1 MPVRKFN
8 YTARQ
13 RIRRSDVD
21 ILIRRSPGSPA
32 RFDASLDLRA
42 YAFPSDAKVFIEAYR
57 QTTLMRFPWGSASVL
72 LSPENRD
79 LSEFDGDVR
88 ILFRVK
94 VTDVSGRPGVLLA
107 VADQL
112 HAREPDEQ
120 PDRRIP
126 LLPPEPDDLGEELWR
141 VDFEGEP
148 ALLVNRD
155 VPDWK
160 AMVRSESFRALVY
173 PAAFRIILT
182 RILLR
187 DGYAATDDFD
197 DWRSRWLLFSTRI
210 PGAGG
215 VPGAKEQYEDW
226 IESVVAAFA
235 RRFGM
240 RTRHVAAME
249 VTP

>member
-21 ILIRRSPGSPA
+21 IVIRRSPGSPSW
-32 RFDASLDLRA
+32 FDASFDLRA
-42 YAFPSDAKVFIEAYR
+42 YTFPPDAKVFIEAYR
-57 QTTLMRFPWGSASVL
+57 QTTLMRFPWGSASVPVP
-72 LSPENRD
+72 PESRA
-79 LSEFDGDVR
+79 LTEFDCDVR
-88 ILFRVK
+88 ILFRIK
-94 VTDVSGRPGVLLA
+94 VTDVSGRTGVLLG

-112 HAREPDEQ
+112 HAREADEQ

-160 AMVRSESFRALVY
+160 AVVRSESFRALVY
-173 PAAFRIILT
+173 PAALRTILT
-182 RILLR
+182 KILLR
-187 DGYAATDDFD
+187 DSYAATDDHD
-197 DWRSRWLLFSTRI
+197 DWRSRWLLFATRI

-215 VPGAKEQYEDW
+215 VPAAKEQYEDW
-226 IESVVAAFA
+226 IESAVAAFA

-240 RTRHVAAME
+240 RTRYVAAME
-249 VTP
+249 ATP

>member
-1 MPVRKFN
+1 MPIRKFN

-21 ILIRRSPGSPA
+21 IRIRRSPGSPA
-32 RFDASLDLRA
+32 EFDASLDLRA
-42 YAFPSDAKVFIEAYR
+42 YALSPDAKVFVEAYR
-57 QTTLMRFPWGSASVL
+57 QTTVMRFPWGSASVL
-72 LSPENRD
+72 LSPESRV
-79 LSEFDGDVR
+79 LSDFDGDVR
-88 ILFRVK
+88 ILFRAK

-107 VADQL
+107 VADRL
-112 HAREPDEQ
+112 HARETEEQ

-160 AMVRSESFRALVY
+160 AMVRAESFRALVY
-173 PAAFRIILT
+173 PAALRTILT

-187 DGYAATDDFD
+187 EGYAATDDFD
-197 DWRSRWLLFSTRI
+197 DWRSRWLQFAVRI

-215 VPGAKEQYEDW
+215 VPNAKEQYEDW
-226 IESVVAAFA
+226 IESAVAAFA

-240 RTRHVAAME
+240 RTRHVAAM
-249 VTP
+249 VLTP

>member
-21 ILIRRSPGSPA
+21 IVIRRSPGSPSW
-32 RFDASLDLRA
+32 FDASFDLRS
-42 YAFPSDAKVFIEAYR
+42 YTFPPDAKVFIEAYR
-57 QTTLMRFPWGSASVL
+57 QTTLMRFPWGSASVPVP
-72 LSPENRD
+72 PESRT
-79 LSEFDGDVR
+79 LTEFDGDVR

-94 VTDVSGRPGVLLA
+94 ATDVSGRTGVLLG

-112 HAREPDEQ
+112 HAREVDEQ

-155 VPDWK
+155 MPDWK
-160 AMVRSESFRALVY
+160 AVVRSESFRALVY
-173 PAAFRIILT
+173 PAALRTILT

-187 DGYAATDDFD
+187 DSYAATDDFD
-197 DWRSRWLLFSTRI
+197 DWRSRWLLFATRI

-215 VPGAKEQYEDW
+215 VPTAKEQCEDW
-226 IESVVAAFA
+226 IESAVAAFA

-240 RTRHVAAME
+240 RTRYVAAME
-249 VTP
+249 ATP